1 MTHALRAD
9 LPNLPD
15 RMKRLLIDA
24 PGATSL
30 LQTAE
35 KLNRTV
41 RWRDAFFPEL
51 CGSVTFGCGNSV
63 VQPTNSSELYCYAIG
78 LCFVADLL
86 IHEIRGALT
95 KRGAAAS
102 CPPRVAATI
111 GWRGAAGKFG
121 KW

>member
-1 MTHALRAD
+1 MRFVS
-9 LPNLPD
+9 PFNP
-15 RMKRLLIDA
+15 KSKS
-24 PGATSL
+24 GATSL
-30 LQTAE
+30 LQAAE

-86 IHEIRGALT
+86 IHEIRVRLLNEA
-95 KRGAAAS
+95 RPAS
-102 CPPRVAATI
+102 RPPRVAATI
-111 GWRGAAGKFG
+111 GWRGTAGKFG
-121 KW
+121 K